1 MLSTISSDVC
11 RPLHST
17 PRSPDRR
24 TLGPALAEV
33 ADALGI
39 RLMPWQRHVADVALE
54 LRPDGRPAYRQVVLS
69 VPRQSGKSTLLLALV
84 MHRMLAMGP
93 AKIAYCAQTGADGRK
108 KLEQDYLPAI
118 KRSPFAKMVRP
129 KLTNGQEQIV
139 VERTGSRML
148 IVPPTATS
156 VHGQTLDLA
165 IIDEAFAFVD
175 DVVEQAMKPTL
186 ATRPD
191 GQFWVVSTAGTAAS
205 HYLWHKIETGR
216 QMAGS
221 TDSGVALFE
230 WGAGEDVDVD
240 DESTWPSFM
249 PALDHTI
256 PIEVVRAEKA
266 TMPRSEWLRAFCN
279 RWTNASHDAVIP
291 LASWQACC
299 DPASVAGDR
308 LVFAAD
314 VTPDRSMS
322 AMAVASVRPDGLTHL
337 EIVDHHQG
345 TAWLAGRAADLVARW
360 GGSVMLDAGGPAGS
374 LVHDL
379 GARGVP
385 VSAVAAGDVGKAC
398 GWLLDQVLASRVRH
412 IGQRPLDV
420 AVEAASRLTVG
431 DSWRWSRRSS
441 AVDIS
446 PLVASTLALW
456 GVTNQPAAPV
466 EFFSW

>member
-1 MLSTISSDVC
+1 MNTVSD
-11 RPLHST
+11 
-17 PRSPDRR
+17 
-24 TLGPALAEV
+24 
-33 ADALGI
+33 
-39 RLMPWQRHVADVALE
+39 
-54 LRPDGRPAYRQVVLS
+54 
-69 VPRQSGKSTLLLALV
+69 
-84 MHRMLAMGP
+84 
-93 AKIAYCAQTGADGRK
+93 AQ
-108 KLEQDYLPAI
+108 LYI
-118 KRSPFAKMVRP
+118 
-129 KLTNGQEQIV
+129 
-139 VERTGSRML
+139 
-148 IVPPTATS
+148 
-156 VHGQTLDLA
+156 
-165 IIDEAFAFVD
+165 
-175 DVVEQAMKPTL
+175 
-186 ATRPD
+186 
-191 GQFWVVSTAGTAAS
+191 VSTAGTS
-205 HYLWHKIETGR
+205 QSLYLHDKIESGR
-216 QMAGS
+216 QLVQAGR
-221 TDSGVALFE
+221 TDGIAYFE
-230 WGAGEDVDVD
+230 WSAGD
-240 DESTWPSFM
+240 DADPDDPATWWSCM
-249 PALDHTI
+249 PALGRTI
-256 PIEVVRAEKA
+256 DLSVVRHARESL
-266 TMPRSEWLRAFCN
+266 TDSEFRRAYLN
-279 RWTNASHDAVIP
+279 QWTNASHDAVIP

-308 LVFAAD
+308 VVFAAD

-337 EIVDHHQG
+337 EVVDHHQG

-398 GWLLDQVLASRVRH
+398 GWLLDQVLAGRVRH